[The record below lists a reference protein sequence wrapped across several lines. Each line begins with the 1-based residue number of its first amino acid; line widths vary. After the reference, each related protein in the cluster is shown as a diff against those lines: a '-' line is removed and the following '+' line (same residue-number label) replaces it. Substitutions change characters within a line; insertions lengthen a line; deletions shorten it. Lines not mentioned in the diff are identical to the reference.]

1 MEITAV
7 ADEINGYI
15 MLHLSH
21 CYSNEINVIIYSAGV
36 VLMPIFHS
44 GLLRT
49 LNKVLG
55 LFG

>member
-21 CYSNEINVIIYSAGV
+21 CYSNKINVIIDSAGV

-44 GLLRT
+44 GLHRT
-49 LNKVLG
+49 LNKVLR
-55 LFG
+55 LS